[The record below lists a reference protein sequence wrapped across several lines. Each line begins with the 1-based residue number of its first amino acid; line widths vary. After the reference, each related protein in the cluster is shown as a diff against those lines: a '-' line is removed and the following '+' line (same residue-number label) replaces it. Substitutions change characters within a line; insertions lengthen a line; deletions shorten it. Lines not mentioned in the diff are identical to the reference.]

1 MALAS
6 IKNWIKMSKILLK
19 GKKKKY
25 HSGMILAMS
34 SFARVITLFLMFYQS

>member
-19 GKKKKY
+19 GKKKN

-34 SFARVITLFLMFYQS
+34 SFARFITLFLMFYQS